1 MNDLQLLGLLLRRG
15 HRRRLCGPATTPPL
29 LRPTATWVAVSLG
42 VASPVQEICAWWGSQ
57 EPRGTGRRDQGGV
70 RPVRRTIAGSAGGA
84 KGSGRVDARLRSAW
98 DRAG

>member
-1 MNDLQLLGLLLRRG
+1 MTSSFWVCFSAGDTVGGCAVRPL
-15 HRRRLCGPATTPPL
+15 PPPL